1 MCPMFRPT
9 CIATEILAGSH
20 HSLPE
25 GINGKINHKY
35 QLKLAIANWTR
46 VNICCMSNEISVSS
60 GIAKKWAPEARLIV
74 YGISKRLNFRIA
86 IHKEAVTNHEQWQK
100 ENLLI
105 MPESSC
111 TYLLLHLLEWANRGD
126 ICLVICTTITKQ
138 WTHDDQKDQL
148 NVTVGGHVLNN
159 NKQR

>member
-60 GIAKKWAPEARLIV
+60 GIAKKMGPWGPPH
-74 YGISKRLNFRIA
+74 RIRYFEE
-86 IHKEAVTNHEQWQK
+86 IKLPHRNPQGGCYESWAVTKGEFTDIARKQ
-100 ENLLI
+100 L
-105 MPESSC
+105 
-111 TYLLLHLLEWANRGD
+111 YLLLHLLEWANRGD